1 MGFRFRKSIK
11 VAPGIRIN
19 LGKKGASVSVG
30 KRGANVT
37 VGKTGV
43 RTTVGAPG
51 TGLSYTKHN
60 AFKGK
65 NRKNTSSPQTNSV
78 ISGGQ
83 GPNNQM
89 DWDTALKII
98 KWTFYLFLGFII
110 FMMFMDSPVVLIGAA
125 VIVTGMFLSKKK
137 KQGSVKFKQT
147 WLITT
152 FGWLLTLGLWGSNIE
167 SVDDTTHSSET
178 NPPNEMNTLIST
190 SAEHEKEEPIEVE
203 PAVTE
208 TIEPEKVSVEKPI
221 DEVKEEVDLEETVS
235 EPVSQPVTQPIA
247 EREDFQNCTEL
258 RKVYPSGVAS
268 DHPAYQ
274 SKMDRD
280 KDDWACES

>member
-1 MGFRFRKSIK
+1 MGFRFRKTIK
-11 VAPGIRIN
+11 VAPGVRIN

-60 AFKGK
+60 AFKGT
-65 NRKNTSSPQTNSV
+65 NRKNTSSPQTNLV
-78 ISGGQ
+78 TSGEQ

-89 DWDTALKII
+89 EWDTALKII
-98 KWTFYLFLGFII
+98 KWAFYLFLGFII
-110 FMMFMDSPVVLIGAA
+110 FMMFMDSPIVLIGAA
-125 VIVTGMFLSKKK
+125 VIITGMILSKKK
-137 KQGSVKFKQT
+137 KQGPVKFKQT

-167 SVDDTTHSSET
+167 SVDNAALPSEP
-178 NPPNEMNTLIST
+178 NPPNEVNTLVSMP
-190 SAEHEKEEPIEVE
+190 AEHEKEEPTEVE
-203 PAVTE
+203 PAVTKNSE
-208 TIEPEKVSVEKPI
+208 SENLSIEEPI
-221 DEVKEEVDLEETVS
+221 KDVPEEVEVEETVS

-274 SKMDRD
+274 IKMDRD
-280 KDDWACES
+280 KDDWACER